1 MWLSGWGC
9 LMSAMSCP
17 ASCSLI
23 TSVRGGGGLGKVTS
37 PPSARNPSFLGANMS
52 LSRGP
57 NNKALVTGE
66 VNPHIRDLPWVEMLW
81 NLGGEGSGIQM
92 I

>member
-1 MWLSGWGC
+1 MVVRVGVSDV
-9 LMSAMSCP
+9 SDVMSCFLFTNHFS
-17 ASCSLI
+17 A
-23 TSVRGGGGLGKVTS
+23 GGGGLGKVTS